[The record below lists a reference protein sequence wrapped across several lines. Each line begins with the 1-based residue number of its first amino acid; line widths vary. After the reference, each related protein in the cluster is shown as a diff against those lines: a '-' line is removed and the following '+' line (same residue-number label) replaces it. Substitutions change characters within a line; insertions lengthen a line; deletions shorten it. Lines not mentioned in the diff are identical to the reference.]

1 MAEQESSAGIL
12 GAVTS
17 VAQSATS
24 VVSSALEAMHIT
36 APHTEREDTEKTTDA
51 EDKQESAQDGDKDEA
66 DLEDGEIRES
76 NGHQAKD
83 GSKTV
88 FDDATAF
95 DLKHPLSTPW
105 TLFYGTPNLAK
116 NLPKKESGETVEK
129 AASWMEDIRKVIT
142 FDSVEEFWGLH
153 NNIVQPSGLVQR
165 ADYYLMRDG
174 VLPAWEDPVNK
185 HGGKWA
191 VQFPRDRTRDR
202 IDQMWLYTILAAIGE
217 TFETDAGDRKDFS
230 STPDQRGMIT
240 GVILNARPNFYRLN
254 IWTKEAPEDL
264 RTPSASLDRIL
275 KIGRHFKQEV
285 LGFALDS
292 KLPGASQGPG
302 GFSTDVE
309 FQSHKESSK
318 KSKDPNKKII
328 L

>member
-12 GAVTS
+12 SAVTS

-24 VVSSALEAMHIT
+24 VVSNALEAMHIT
-36 APHTEREDTEKTTDA
+36 AANTEEDTTETTET
-51 EDKQESAQDGDKDEA
+51 EDKKEVTENGDKDET

-83 GSKTV
+83 GEKTV

-153 NNIVQPSGLVQR
+153 NNIVQPSGLVLR

-191 VQFPRDRTRDR
+191 VQFPRDKTRDR

-217 TFETDAGDRKDFS
+217 TFETDAGDSKDYS
-230 STPDQRGMIT
+230 STPDQSYTIT
-240 GVILNARPNFYRLN
+240 GVILNARPNFYRVN
-254 IWTKEAPEDL
+254 IWTKDAPEDL
-264 RTPSASLDRIL
+264 RTPSPSLDRIL

-292 KLPGASQGPG
+292 KLPGASSGPG

-318 KSKDPNKKII
+318 KSKDPAKKII